1 MIESKSLG
9 VLDHPHSRGRTVLYP
24 DAPSTSVRA
33 ERSNPCIRA
42 ASMDCFVA
50 RAPRND
56 EERLSLMAHHVDD
69 NSIGIPDEKSPDAPW
84 LVGQGIHDRTALLL
98 RGRVA
103 RVDVAHLDADIR
115 VRFIPRIGRHDAD
128 LSRRVRRR

>member
-24 DAPSTSVRA
+24 DAPSTSLRA
-33 ERSNPCIRA
+33 ERGNPCIRA
-42 ASMDCFVA
+42 ASIDCFVA

-84 LVGQGIHDRTALLL
+84 LVGGDTRSNSPAAAL
-98 RGRVA
+98 
-103 RVDVAHLDADIR
+103 
-115 VRFIPRIGRHDAD
+115 PC
-128 LSRRVRRR
+128 STRRRRPPRR